1 MSNVKNVGPRQSL
14 MRHPL
19 LREPEVSPQGSRS
32 VVIAIIAN
40 DNSYKGSN
48 DDDDEEV
55 RRGTRSPHRGEGSSP
70 TCLQFWSLGYWR
82 TCTISR

>member
-1 MSNVKNVGPRQSL
+1 MSKTHSYLENEFWVRHKMSNVKNVGPRQSL

-40 DNSYKGSN
+40 DNSVMMMMTKK
-48 DDDDEEV
+48 
-55 RRGTRSPHRGEGSSP
+55 
-70 TCLQFWSLGYWR
+70 
-82 TCTISR
+82 